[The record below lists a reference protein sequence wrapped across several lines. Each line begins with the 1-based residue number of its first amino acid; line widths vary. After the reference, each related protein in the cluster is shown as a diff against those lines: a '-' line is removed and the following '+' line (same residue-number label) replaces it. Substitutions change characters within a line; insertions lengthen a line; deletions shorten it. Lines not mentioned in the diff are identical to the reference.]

1 MWWTMSSKLEQAI
14 ERLSAVV
21 DTLEVLPQEA
31 ALAEASAAPDQNM
44 PNQNMKAE
52 IVKIRGLVDE
62 AMAIIAKSDT
72 ISDKGAG

>member
-1 MWWTMSSKLEQAI
+1 MSSKLEQAI
-14 ERLSAVV
+14 ERLSAIV
-21 DTLEVLPQEA
+21 DTLEVSPPEA
-31 ALAEASAAPDQNM
+31 PPREVSVAPDQNM
-44 PNQNMKAE
+44 PDQNMTAE

>member
-14 ERLSAVV
+14 ERLSAIV
-21 DTLEVLPQEA
+21 DTLETSPPEA
-31 ALAEASAAPDQNM
+31 TPREASAQPDQNM
-44 PNQNMKAE
+44 PDQNVKAE

-72 ISDKGAG
+72 INDKGTG